1 MEKRKNIS
9 KFNVSAYIVRDIT
22 YNALLVCRLFND
34 ATFCKKIELA
44 ENIRKIDD
52 FDITKYSSQ

>member
-22 YNALLVCRLFND
+22 YNALHVCRLFND
-34 ATFCKKIELA
+34 ATFWKIELA

>member
-22 YNALLVCRLFND
+22 YNALHVCRLFND
-34 ATFCKKIELA
+34 ATFCKNRIS
-44 ENIRKIDD
+44 RK
-52 FDITKYSSQ
+52 Y